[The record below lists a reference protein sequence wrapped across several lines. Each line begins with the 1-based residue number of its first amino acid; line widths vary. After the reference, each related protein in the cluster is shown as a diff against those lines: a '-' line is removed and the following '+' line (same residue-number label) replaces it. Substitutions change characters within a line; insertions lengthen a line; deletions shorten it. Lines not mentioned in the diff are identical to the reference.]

1 MINPYLSIYLKFILV
16 ILVNFDTHG
25 QGDKKNKDTGVIINQ
40 KALGNTGLFTNEIEV
55 SDSIHIQLP
64 PNSVVI
70 QNRRVINVNLGKKDQ
85 QLLMHDASG
94 ILQIISSDA
103 LTKQIIIRSGK
114 DDQKGSLLTARYN
127 TIYQNYWFVILIICI
142 IFLSG
147 FLNARA
153 INLIDLLD
161 NMPIVLLTIVNILII
176 DLIFHLM
183 IPIDRR
189 FELLMLGHD
198 TDIII
203 SLIKTSVIIGIFF
216 LAKYL
221 VISLLTL
228 LFNLRNLLQ
237 EQYQTFNK
245 YIFFINTFFLLLL
258 IAFWQLD
265 IAFVFN
271 LRFLSSLYFIAVLVS
286 SLAVVNIFLKKYSYN
301 NIYLFSY
308 FCTSEIFSLFI
319 VFKLFY
325 FS

>member
-1 MINPYLSIYLKFILV
+1 MV

-25 QGDKKNKDTGVIINQ
+25 QGNKKNKDTGVIINQ
-40 KALGNTGLFTNEIEV
+40 KALGNTGLFINEIKV
-55 SDSIHIQLP
+55 TDSIHIQLP
-64 PNSVVI
+64 PNSVAI
-70 QNRRVINVNLGKKDQ
+70 QNRRVINVNSGKKEQ

-103 LTKQIIIRSGK
+103 LTKQKIIPSGQ
-114 DDQKGSLLTARYN
+114 DDQPGSLLTARYN

-153 INLIDLLD
+153 INLIDLLN

-189 FELLMLGHD
+189 FELLMLGYD

-228 LFNLRNLLQ
+228 LFKLRNLLQ

-319 VFKLFY
+319 VLKLFY